1 MERPRTEGGG
11 GKGRQ
16 GRRRRR
22 GEGVRWRRKDRE
34 KRGRQEIRGIQG
46 SCDKWKE
53 RQRREDKCTNTWGL
67 LYTVGKINSQQH
79 NIGGGTTGLR
89 ISDVRNL

>member
-34 KRGRQEIRGIQG
+34 KRGRQEIRGY
-46 SCDKWKE
+46 KE
-53 RQRREDKCTNTWGL
+53 VVISGRRDRGERTNAQTLGD
-67 LYTVGKINSQQH
+67 YSTQ
-79 NIGGGTTGLR
+79 
-89 ISDVRNL
+89 